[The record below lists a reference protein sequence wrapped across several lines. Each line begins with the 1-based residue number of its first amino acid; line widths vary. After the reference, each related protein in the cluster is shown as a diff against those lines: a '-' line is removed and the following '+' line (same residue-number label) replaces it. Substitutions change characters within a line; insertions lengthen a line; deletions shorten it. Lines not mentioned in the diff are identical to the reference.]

1 MSRIHS
7 SIPYSNRI
15 HNNEETQ
22 SLQIEY
28 DKIEHTVYVQ
38 NELLLDKEKTMAEIR
53 LATLKI
59 QDILIKQYDYISKGV
74 KDKIQKQITEILYKL

>member
-1 MSRIHS
+1 MSKINS

-15 HNNEETQ
+15 HSNEETQ

-28 DKIEHTVYVQ
+28 DKMEHAAYTQ
-38 NELLLDKEKTMAEIR
+38 NELLLDKEKTIAEIR

-59 QDILIKQYDYISKGV
+59 QDLLIKQHDYISRGL
-74 KDKIQKQITEILYKL
+74 KDKVQEQITEILYKL